1 MPLALQNFVVTA
13 GDTTEIDFVAYE
25 SNGTTPL
32 SLAGVD
38 IEWHMTRFPGD
49 AATALISKS
58 LIDGVSD
65 GITSPVLT
73 DGAFVIALASAD
85 TADIMPG
92 RYFHG
97 AKVTDSSNNVSTIA
111 IGFAVIEPAA
121 VVAPPVVP

>member
-13 GDTTEIDFVAYE
+13 GDTKTINFIAYE
-25 SNGTTPL
+25 TNGTTPL
-32 SLAGVD
+32 NLAGVD
-38 IEWHMTRFPGD
+38 IEWQMTRFPGD
-49 AATALISKS
+49 AATALITKS
-58 LIDGVSD
+58 LIDGVST

-73 DGAFVIALASAD
+73 DGAFAIALAAAD

-97 AKVTDSSNNVSTIA
+97 AKVTDASDNVSTIA

-121 VVAPPVVP
+121 VV